1 GGQADE
7 VDRRALDVEAT
18 EDHAAS
24 AAGEKRPDG
33 DAGLDV
39 FGHEE
44 GRRRL
49 AGHPQPPEVHAR
61 ARQDLT
67 AHRFHRHLP
76 PQALG
81 YLWEDALANL
91 LLEELAADEE
101 DEKE

>member
-1 GGQADE
+1 
-7 VDRRALDVEAT
+7 
-18 EDHAAS
+18 
-24 AAGEKRPDG
+24 
-33 DAGLDV
+33 
-39 FGHEE
+39 
-44 GRRRL
+44 
-49 AGHPQPPEVHAR
+49 VHAR

-101 DEKE
+101 DEKEGDEEKQDEDRPDEDGEDPKEARGRSHRGHGSKLGRPAPVGKSAFPTEAFLT